1 MTTAHLPFNT
11 AVLYDLENL
20 LGGYSFNA
28 RLVADLSLKEI
39 RKRIR
44 ETGLTGRFAVQ
55 RAYANWSD
63 PRLGILRNEIN
74 ELGIDPIQVFGF
86 SKDAK
91 RNAADIQLA
100 IDAIDLAHLRP
111 TITHFVIVSG
121 DGGFASLAKKLHEY
135 GRTVI
140 GVAYRKATNQT
151 LRSVCDEF
159 LWIEAPDDDDE
170 PPKPPANAKIK
181 PANTPAA
188 SASTA
193 QLDLALSTVPK
204 TGPQADRETIL
215 ATARQTIHAIAHTPA
230 YQSML
235 DQDGILTT
243 VLGQALHQQIAGLDY
258 TTLGFTRLTELLRY
272 LSTGKSWQVA
282 RRNGG
287 DNSTRLIRRGRTQ
300 ASEAWEA
307 LADLNEADLHTA
319 SHYRSILGFGTPMIR
334 FDDLPSLQLLL
345 CLLEQDPPREI
356 SLADLVERAT
366 GATQGSIPAEKVRRG
381 LIGLVS
387 VGAFLRTPDSV
398 PLAEQLLTIAGS
410 WRTPDGA
417 LRQIR
422 SLAREKIQRHL
433 GKADPSLLATL
444 LGEEA
449 GATGPGHAE
458 TRDGSSSLREN
469 DS

>member
-1 MTTAHLPFNT
+1 MTPTHLPFNT

-74 ELGIDPIQVFGF
+74 ELGIDPVQVFGF
-86 SKDAK
+86 SRDAK

-159 LWIEAPDDDDE
+159 LWIEAPEDDDE
-170 PPKPPANAKIK
+170 PPKPLPASKPK
-181 PANTPAA
+181 PANPTPIAA
-188 SASTA
+188 SPQS
-193 QLDLALSTVPK
+193 LELALSKVAK
-204 TGPQADRETIL
+204 AGPQADREAIL
-215 ATARQTIHAIAHTPA
+215 TTARQTIHVIAHTPA
-230 YQSML
+230 YQNLL
-235 DQDGILTT
+235 DQDGIPTT
-243 VLGQALHQQIAGLDY
+243 LLGQALHLQIAGLDY
-258 TTLGFTRLTELLRY
+258 TVLGFTRLTELLRY
-272 LSTGKSWQVA
+272 LSTGKSWQIA

-287 DNSTRLIRRGRTQ
+287 DNSTRLIRRERVGT
-300 ASEAWEA
+300 SEAWEG
-307 LADLNEADLHTA
+307 LSDLGESDLHGET
-319 SHYRSILGFGTPMIR
+319 HYRTILGHGNPMIR
-334 FDDLPSLQLLL
+334 FDDLSSLHLLL
-345 CLLEQDPPREI
+345 SHLEEDRPSEI

-366 GATQGSIPAEKVRRG
+366 GATQGSIPAEKVRQG
-381 LIGLVS
+381 LIGLVTA
-387 VGAFLRTPDSV
+387 GAFQRTPDQV
-398 PLAEQLLTIAGS
+398 PLAEQKLTLS
-410 WRTPDGA
+410 DPWRTPDGA
-417 LRQIR
+417 LRRIR
-422 SLAREKIQRHL
+422 GVAREKIHRYL
-433 GKADPSLLATL
+433 GKVDDSVMAAL
-444 LGEEA
+444 LGEDA
-449 GATGPGHAE
+449 RVT
-458 TRDGSSSLREN
+458 
-469 DS
+469 